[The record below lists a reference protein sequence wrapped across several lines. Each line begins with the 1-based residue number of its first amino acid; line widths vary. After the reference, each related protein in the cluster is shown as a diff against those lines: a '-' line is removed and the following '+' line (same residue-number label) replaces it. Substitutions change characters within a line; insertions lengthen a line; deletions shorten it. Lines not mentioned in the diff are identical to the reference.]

1 MINVDIIIIGS
12 GMAGLYS
19 AYQIKKFSPS
29 TSFLILEK
37 NKKKWIGGRAGSE
50 TFYGS
55 EIETG
60 AGIGRK
66 KKDKLLLKLVNQ
78 FQLTSQEF
86 NINPKV
92 INKIKKIDINEVMN
106 YLKSNY
112 KNIKN
117 IKNIKNNKNIFN
129 ISGSSF
135 GRDKNKNFNFKHFAI
150 NIIGEEEY
158 KNFILNTGYTDYEN
172 ADVYETLY
180 NYGMEDN
187 TCCWKAFSVPWR
199 ELVLKLYHHI
209 GIEHFKF
216 SNNVIDI
223 QKKSHQ
229 FIINTENKKQYLCNK
244 VIIASTID
252 TIKKLLPN
260 HPIYN
265 NIAGQPFS
273 RIYAKLD
280 KKSIPI
286 MKEYIKETVIL
297 TGPLQKIISINPDNG
312 IYMIAYNDN
321 DNAIAL
327 KNYLKN
333 IKSNREFYE
342 RLLENSLGISEN
354 SLGII
359 AIKSFYWNIGTHYY
373 KPLKDSL
380 DKIQTPE
387 KGILVVGEAVSHKQG
402 WVEGA
407 LESVKSVVTKKWI
420 KN

>member
-117 IKNIKNNKNIFN
+117 NKNIKLT
-129 ISGSSF
+129 
-135 GRDKNKNFNFKHFAI
+135 FKQFAI
-150 NIIGEEEY
+150 NILGEEEY
-158 KNFILNTGYTDYEN
+158 KNFILNSGYTDYEN

-187 TCCWKAFSVPWR
+187 TCCWKAFSVLWK
-199 ELVLKLYHHI
+199 ELVLKLYHYI
-209 GIEHFKF
+209 GVEHFKF

-223 QKKSHQ
+223 QKNSDQ
-229 FIINTENKKQYLCNK
+229 FIINTINKKQYLCNK
-244 VIIASTID
+244 IIIASTID

-265 NIAGQPFS
+265 NIIGQPFL
-273 RIYAKLD
+273 RIYAKFD

-359 AIKSFYWNIGTHYY
+359 AIKSFYWPIGTHYY

-407 LESVKSVVTKKWI
+407 LESVKTVVTKKWI